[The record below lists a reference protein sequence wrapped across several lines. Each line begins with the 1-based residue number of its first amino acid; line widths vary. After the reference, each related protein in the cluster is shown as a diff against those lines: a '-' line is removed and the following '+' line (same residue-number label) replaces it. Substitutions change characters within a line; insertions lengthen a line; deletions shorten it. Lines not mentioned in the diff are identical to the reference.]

1 MFKLLVITMLLSA
14 FFMNGCN
21 KTAENSTGEAKK
33 PAILLDV
40 RSADEFAEDHIPGA
54 INIPH
59 TEIAEK
65 ISAVAP
71 DKSCELDLYCRSGR
85 RVGIAI
91 EALEKLGYK
100 NTHNL
105 GGLED
110 ARKKISQ

>member
-14 FFMNGCN
+14 FFMNGCG
-21 KTAENSTGEAKK
+21 KTADSSTGEVKK
-33 PAILLDV
+33 PGILLDV
-40 RSADEFAEDHIPGA
+40 RSAGEFAEGHLDGA

-65 ISAVAP
+65 ISAAVP
-71 DKSCELDLYCRSGR
+71 DKESELYLYCRSGR

-100 NTHNL
+100 NMHNL
-105 GGLED
+105 GGMEE
-110 ARKKISQ
+110 ARQKISQ

>member
-1 MFKLLVITMLLSA
+1 MICIAAGV

-21 KTAENSTGEAKK
+21 QAPENSVSAVKK
-33 PAILLDV
+33 SAILIDV
-40 RSADEFAEDHIPGA
+40 RSAEEFAQDHIPGA

-65 ISAVAP
+65 ISSVAP
-71 DKSCELDLYCRSGR
+71 DKSAEINLYCRSGR
-85 RVGIAI
+85 RVGVAI

-110 ARKKISQ
+110 ARKKFTQL